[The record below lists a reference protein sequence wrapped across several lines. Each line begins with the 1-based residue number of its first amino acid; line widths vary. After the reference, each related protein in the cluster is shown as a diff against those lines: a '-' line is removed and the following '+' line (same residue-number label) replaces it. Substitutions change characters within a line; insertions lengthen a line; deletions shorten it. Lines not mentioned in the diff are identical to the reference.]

1 MKIRSGY
8 ILRKVMDIYT
18 VLGIGSEAY
27 EPGRIMSVNETGAF
41 LWRLLESGAEKEE
54 LAERLTKEY
63 DVDAGTA
70 AKDVDAFLAKLRE
83 TGLIEE

>member
-8 ILRKVMDIYT
+8 ILRKVMDIYA

-27 EPGRIMSVNETGAF
+27 KPNRIMSVNETGAF
-41 LWRLLESGAEKEE
+41 LWHLLETGAEKED
-54 LAERLTKEY
+54 LIGRLTEEY
-63 DVDAGTA
+63 DVSAETA
-70 AKDVDAFLAKLRE
+70 AKDVDAFVQKLRE